1 MFVSSTTGEEAVK
14 RVIETPPPSQKAE
27 FPRILNKQIAD
38 PVKPTHTAVSTRGLQ
53 IGNKTSIEPGRF
65 FLNTITVS
73 DYYPPVSNHSIK
85 HPAHGKNYGNIPYPK
100 LDSDQPDLKIPENSE
115 AVETGKGK
123 PVLSNGLQAGRK
135 SSQGPE
141 LVQIGTLSKSKPTV
155 SELLIKHP
163 AYGKNCWNILF
174 SGKNQDKSYTTIPG
188 GSSIY
193 LNPETLEISWNNPKA
208 PGNATPAPAVPGIG
222 TQTKNNMQKNTE
234 PVFLGALSKS
244 DSTVSELLIKHP
256 AYGKDCWNILSSS
269 INRDK
274 TYTAIPDGS
283 RIYLNPKTLE
293 VVWNGNRDPAELAV
307 QADPPDLR
315 ANRIQPRES
324 DPFST
329 GLVKALKP
337 YLGKPY
343 KEINCF
349 ELVAQGLEGVGIR
362 YYGRDGLGERLVK
375 MATKNGLSSN
385 HYLTG
390 EGLIETSG
398 SPIYSKSISKI
409 RNSKTEAL
417 RVYQEVEPL
426 LHEGL
431 ILSFST
437 PTRGHTG
444 IVSQREQNWTY
455 INSGRMDNRIEGRAS
470 RGVGEEFL
478 SAEIRNWFRL
488 AAKRK
493 EALQITV
500 GRLDEEKLRALLT

>member
-1 MFVSSTTGEEAVK
+1 MFVFSTKGAETVK
-14 RVIETPPPSQKAE
+14 SVIAAPPPSQKSE

-73 DYYPPVSNHSIK
+73 EYYPPVSNLSIK
-85 HPAHGKNYGNIPYPK
+85 HPAHGKDFGNIPYPK
-100 LDSDQPDLKIPENSE
+100 LDGDQPDLK
-115 AVETGKGK
+115 
-123 PVLSNGLQAGRK
+123 NGLQAGRK
-135 SSQGPE
+135 NSLGTE
-141 LVQIGTLSKSKPTV
+141 LVQIGTLSKSNPTV

-163 AYGKNCWNILF
+163 AYGKNCWNILS
-174 SGKNQDKSYTTIPG
+174 SGKNHDKSYTTIPG

-208 PGNATPAPAVPGIG
+208 PGNDTPAPAVPGIG
-222 TQTKNNMQKNTE
+222 TQTKNNTPKNAD
-234 PVFLGALSKS
+234 PVLLGTLSKNGP
-244 DSTVSELLIKHP
+244 TVSELLIKHP
-256 AYGKDCWNILSSS
+256 AYGKNCWNILSTD

-274 TYTAIPDGS
+274 AYTTIPDGS

-293 VVWNGNRDPAELAV
+293 VVWNGSSRPAEHAV
-307 QADPPDLR
+307 QVDPPDLR
-315 ANRIQPRES
+315 AKQIQPRES
-324 DPFST
+324 NPFST

-349 ELVAQGLEGVGIR
+349 ELVAQGLEGAGIR
-362 YYGRDGLGERLVK
+362 YYGRNGLGERLVK
-375 MATKNGLSSN
+375 MATEKGLSSN

-398 SPIYSKSISKI
+398 STIYSKSIQKI
-409 RNSKTEAL
+409 RNSKTEA
-417 RVYQEVEPL
+417 RAVYQELKPF

-444 IVSQREQNWTY
+444 IVSQRGQNWTY
-455 INSGRMDNRIEGRAS
+455 INSGQMDHRLEGRTS

-478 SAEIRNWFRL
+478 NAEIRNWFRL
-488 AAKRK
+488 AANRK
-493 EALQITV
+493 ESLQITV
-500 GRLDEEKLRALLT
+500 GRLDEDKLRALLI